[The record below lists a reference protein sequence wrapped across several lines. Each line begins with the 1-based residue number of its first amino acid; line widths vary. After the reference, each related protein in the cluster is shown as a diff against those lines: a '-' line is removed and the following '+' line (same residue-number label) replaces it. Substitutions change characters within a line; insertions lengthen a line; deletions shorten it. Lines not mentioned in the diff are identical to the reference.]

1 MTKNLLDLSGKIDQQ
16 SINLFRLVNRITT
29 TLEMPY
35 LVVGATARDIVYHY
49 RFGTPIKRATTDIDF
64 GIQMRSW
71 EEFESLSSMLVSEG
85 FKPTKSA
92 HKFLC
97 PNNTELDI
105 VPFGSIEDKKSNIQW
120 PPNGDVEMNVLGFK
134 EALDHAFQIEIAS
147 DPALQ
152 IPVASPRGLALLK
165 FIAWGDRD
173 REMRVRDALDIAYL
187 LDHYEGDGSVVERLY
202 EEGVIEQYDYDVN
215 LASAHML
222 GCDTAIIALDATKQR
237 ILEIIDRNLNSSD
250 ENKLVVEMC
259 KHVEIEYDKHLN
271 LLQAFTNGFGQ

>member
-16 SINLFRLVNRITT
+16 SIDLFSLVNRITT

-49 RFGTPIKRATTDIDF
+49 RLGTPIKRATTDTDF
-64 GIQMRSW
+64 GIQLRSW
-71 EEFESLSSMLVSEG
+71 EEFDSLSSMLVSEG

-105 VPFGSIEDKKSNIQW
+105 VPFGSIEDTQANIQW
-120 PPNGDVEMNVLGFK
+120 PPNGEVEMNVLGFK
-134 EALDHAFQIEIAS
+134 EALDHAFQVEIAN

-152 IPVASPRGLALLK
+152 IPVSSPQGLALLK
-165 FIAWGDRD
+165 FVAWGDRD

-187 LDHYEGDGSVVERLY
+187 LDHYEADNSVVERLY
-202 EEGVIEQYDYDVN
+202 EEGVIEQYDYDIS

-222 GCDTAIIALDATKQR
+222 GCDSVVIAHNATKQR
-237 ILEIIDRNLNSSD
+237 ILEIINSNLNSSD

-259 KHVEIEYDKHLN
+259 KHVETDYDKHLN
-271 LLQAFTNGFGQ
+271 LLQAFSNGFRQ